1 MSTSATAITLTLGA
15 VLGAGWVKTFSDGA
29 ASMNV
34 LSAAGENIDET
45 LTRIGARKTPLFD
58 NLADSEE
65 KLERAR
71 RELERYQAKLNDKT
85 PTESQ
90 TREAARL
97 TAADHK
103 NRQNKNPHKETEH
116 AEHGFEIQE
125 REAVTPA
132 GRRSRRLL
140 IRRPFKTGNEHHA
153 NVFAAFDRLHAES
166 RAASHHLPSP
176 GMIGAGGN
184 QLHAEIRARFD
195 ELHAII
201 RTGGDKLN
209 RPVKLLRDFAAAF
222 TATVPVRRKREHR
235 NRKKRKSNF
244 FISELKVENPS

>member
-97 TAADHK
+97 TAAVDAAQRARDK
-103 NRQNKNPHKETEH
+103 DKRKLD
-116 AEHGFEIQE
+116 EI
-125 REAVTPA
+125 RLFSRSRAGLLEAVD
-132 GRRSRRLL
+132 GRGALREIRPYRRGNRLHR
-140 IRRPFKTGNEHHA
+140 IHDSSHAAVPPFK
-153 NVFAAFDRLHAES
+153 S
-166 RAASHHLPSP
+166 
-176 GMIGAGGN
+176 
-184 QLHAEIRARFD
+184 
-195 ELHAII
+195 
-201 RTGGDKLN
+201 DKLVVVLSSN
-209 RPVKLLRDFAAAF
+209 LLAKYAISGVF
-222 TATVPVRRKREHR
+222 RRFFGNSKIHEKAREV
-235 NRKKRKSNF
+235 S
-244 FISELKVENPS
+244 I

>member
-97 TAADHK
+97 TAAVDAAQRA
-103 NRQNKNPHKETEH
+103 RQGQAQARRMEKQTARSQRRRRKGDVA
-116 AEHGFEIQE
+116 AELAEKTF
-125 REAVTPA
+125 RSFRRA
-132 GRRSRRLL
+132 RRSLQKTVRSLRRLQKRVL
-140 IRRPFKTGNEHHA
+140 LCFRIRRRADVGDGEQRGAGERLGEKFHHA
-153 NVFAAFDRLHAES
+153 FNLIFNPMKFKKEKTLETGVPADAFERFL
-166 RAASHHLPSP
+166 RA
-176 GMIGAGGN
+176 G
-184 QLHAEIRARFD
+184 
-195 ELHAII
+195 
-201 RTGGDKLN
+201 
-209 RPVKLLRDFAAAF
+209 
-222 TATVPVRRKREHR
+222 
-235 NRKKRKSNF
+235 
-244 FISELKVENPS
+244 

>member
-1 MSTSATAITLTLGA
+1 MESTSIALSLGA
-15 VLGAGWVKTFSDGA
+15 FIAGGWTEAFSKAGKDVSGLSSFEQKPEAPQCYSGAK
-29 ASMNV
+29 
-34 LSAAGENIDET
+34 IHK
-45 LTRIGARKTPLFD
+45 R
-58 NLADSEE
+58 DS
-65 KLERAR
+65 
-71 RELERYQAKLNDKT
+71 
-85 PTESQ
+85 
-90 TREAARL
+90 
-97 TAADHK
+97 AADHK
-103 NRQNKNPHKETEH
+103 NRQNKNPHKEAEH

-132 GRRSRRLL
+132 GHRSRRLL

-222 TATVPVRRKREHR
+222 TATVPVRRKREHADAEQNKQR
-235 NRKKRKSNF
+235 ENLFHGPR
-244 FISELKVENPS
+244 LKPER